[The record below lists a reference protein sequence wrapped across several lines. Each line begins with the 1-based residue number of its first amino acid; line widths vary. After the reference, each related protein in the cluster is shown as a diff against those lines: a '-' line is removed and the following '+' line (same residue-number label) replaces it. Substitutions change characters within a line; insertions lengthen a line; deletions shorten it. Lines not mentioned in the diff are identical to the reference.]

1 MTTGNDLRCFLSQ
14 QVLRDILRNRSP
26 WYDTRLSYNPPIH
39 RMKQALLHG
48 AIVQDLVADPLPPPH
63 PELTKYFEPPKS
75 VLKRANGAIDD
86 CKTAF
91 AVKKGVKRLN
101 AWCYNLTLSIV
112 PKRVARPRKND
123 HMRAQDGDDEVLLL
137 DRVVPSSLSP
147 ARPYSQPEA
156 SGSRVQR
163 QTSPA
168 VAKKPD
174 TGMKGNDSETE
185 PESDEDVWPSN
196 KANTKLPTP
205 SPELRIVVDSQRA
218 PGRIIGMAAPLTDFK
233 HNISQG
239 DVVTKAVEDLGWV
252 VKEIVLRP
260 FAQRRHTEMIECL
273 NELREV
279 CLQEDEID
287 AWNRCVFLLYS
298 LWISMRQSI
307 ASCAS

>member
-1 MTTGNDLRCFLSQ
+1 M
-14 QVLRDILRNRSP
+14 P

-63 PELTKYFEPPKS
+63 PELTKYFEPPKK
-75 VLKRANGAIDD
+75 VLKRAKEAIDN

-91 AVKKGVKRLN
+91 AVKKGVSGLN
-101 AWCYNLTLSIV
+101 ARFYDLTLSVV
-112 PKRVARPRKND
+112 PKRVARPRKNE
-123 HMRAQDGDDEVLLL
+123 HMRAQDGDDEILLL
-137 DRVVPSSLSP
+137 DRVVSSSLSS
-147 ARPYSQPEA
+147 ARPHSQPEP

-163 QTSPA
+163 QASPA
-168 VAKKPD
+168 AAKKAD
-174 TGMKGNDSETE
+174 AVTKDNDSETE
-185 PESDEDVWPSN
+185 PESDEDVWVPSN
-196 KANTKLPTP
+196 KTNAKLPTP
-205 SPELRIVVDSQRA
+205 SPEPRMVVDSQRA

-239 DVVTKAVEDLGWV
+239 DVVSKAVEDLGWV

-260 FAQRRHTEMIECL
+260 FAQRRHAEMIECL

-287 AWNRCVFLLYS
+287 AWNGCVFSLY
-298 LWISMRQSI
+298 W
-307 ASCAS
+307 CGF